1 MPNMISSTIT
11 VTTSP
16 TLLVAATA
24 NATRTIYLEPIGNDV
39 HIGGSA
45 VTTTTGLVTKKD
57 QISVMAIPPQNAL
70 YAVTATGTV
79 TIRVLQPEGD
89 F

>member
-1 MPNMISSTIT
+1 MIASTIT

-16 TLLVAATA
+16 TLIIGETA
-24 NATRTIYLEPIGNDV
+24 NATRTIYLEPVGNDV

-57 QISVMAIPPQNAL
+57 VITMMTLPPQNGL
-70 YAVTATGTV
+70 WAVTGTGTV
-79 TIRVLQPEGD
+79 TVRLMQPEGD

>member
-1 MPNMISSTIT
+1 MIATVVNVSTT
-11 VTTSP
+11 A

-24 NATRTIYLEPIGNDV
+24 NATRTIYLEPVGTDV
-39 HIGGSA
+39 HVGGSA

-57 QISVMAIPPQNAL
+57 VVSTFSLPPKNAL
-70 YAVTATGTV
+70 YAITGAGTV
-79 TIRVLQPEGD
+79 DVRILQPTGD

>member
-1 MPNMISSTIT
+1 MIASTVT
-11 VTTSP
+11 VTTTP
-16 TLLVAATA
+16 TLLIAATE
-24 NATRTIYLEPIGNDV
+24 NATRTIYLEPVGNDI

-57 QISVMAIPPQNAL
+57 AITVMVLPPLNAL
-70 YAVTATGTV
+70 YGITGTGTV

>member
-1 MPNMISSTIT
+1 MIASTIT

-16 TLLVAATA
+16 TVLVAATA
-24 NATRTIYLEPIGNDV
+24 NATRTIYIEPVGGDIHV
-39 HIGGSA
+39 GGSA

-57 QISVMAIPPQNAL
+57 QISTYLLPPLNAL
-70 YAVTATGTV
+70 YGITSTGTV
-79 TIRVLQPEGD
+79 TIRILQPEGD

>member
-1 MPNMISSTIT
+1 MIASTVT

-16 TLLVAATA
+16 TLLIAQTK
-24 NATRTIYLEPIGNDV
+24 NATRTIYLEPVGSDV
-39 HIGGSA
+39 HVGGSA

-57 QISVMAIPPQNAL
+57 VTSTFLLPPLNDLWAI
-70 YAVTATGTV
+70 TATGTV

-89 F
+89 Y

>member
-1 MPNMISSTIT
+1 VIASTIT

-24 NATRTIYLEPIGNDV
+24 NATRTIYIEPVGGDIHV
-39 HIGGSA
+39 GGSA

-57 QISVMAIPPQNAL
+57 NISTYLLPPLNAL
-70 YAVTATGTV
+70 YGITSTGTV
-79 TIRVLQPEGD
+79 TIRILQPEGD
-89 F
+89 Y

>member
-1 MPNMISSTIT
+1 MIASTIT

-16 TLLVAATA
+16 TLIIAETA
-24 NATRTIYLEPIGNDV
+24 NATRTIYLEPVGNDV

-45 VTTTTGLVTKKD
+45 VTTTTGLITKKD
-57 QISVMAIPPQNAL
+57 AVTIMVLPPQNGL
-70 YAVTATGTV
+70 WAVTGTGTV
-79 TIRVLQPEGD
+79 TLRLMQPEGD

>member
-1 MPNMISSTIT
+1 MIASIVT

-16 TLLVAATA
+16 TLLVAETA
-24 NATRTIYLEPIGNDV
+24 NATRIIYLEPVGTDI

-57 QISVMAIPPQNAL
+57 VISTISLPPQNVL
-70 YAVTATGTV
+70 YGITSSGTV
-79 TIRVLQPEGD
+79 NIRVMQPEGD

>member
-1 MPNMISSTIT
+1 MIASVIT

-24 NATRTIYLEPIGNDV
+24 NATRTIYIEPVGADI

-57 QISVMAIPPQNAL
+57 VISTVDLPPVNAL
-70 YAVTATGTV
+70 YGVTSTGTV
-79 TIRVLQPEGD
+79 TIRILQPEGD

>member
-1 MPNMISSTIT
+1 MIATIIT

-16 TLLVAATA
+16 TVLVAATA
-24 NATRTIYLEPIGNDV
+24 NATRTIYIEPVGGDIHV
-39 HIGGSA
+39 GGSA

-57 QISVMAIPPQNAL
+57 NISTYLLPPKNAL
-70 YAVTATGTV
+70 YAITTTGTV
-79 TIRVLQPEGD
+79 TIRILQPEGD

>member
-1 MPNMISSTIT
+1 MIASTVT

-16 TLLVAATA
+16 TLLIAQTK
-24 NATRTIYLEPIGNDV
+24 NATRTIYLEPVGSDV
-39 HIGGSA
+39 HVGGST

-57 QISVMAIPPQNAL
+57 VTSTFLLPPLNGLWAI
-70 YAVTATGTV
+70 TATGTV

-89 F
+89 Y

>member
-1 MPNMISSTIT
+1 MIASVVNVSTT
-11 VTTSP
+11 A

-24 NATRTIYLEPIGNDV
+24 NATRTIYLEPVGADV
-39 HIGGSA
+39 HVGGDA

-57 QISVMAIPPQNAL
+57 VVSSFLLPPKNAL
-70 YAVTATGTV
+70 YAITGAGTV
-79 TIRVLQPEGD
+79 DVRILQPTGD

>member
-1 MPNMISSTIT
+1 MIASIIT

-16 TLLVAATA
+16 TVLVAATA
-24 NATRTIYLEPIGNDV
+24 NATRTIYIEPVGSDIHV
-39 HIGGSA
+39 GGSA

-57 QISVMAIPPQNAL
+57 QISTYLLPPKNAL
-70 YAVTATGTV
+70 YAITNTGTV
-79 TIRVLQPEGD
+79 TIRILQPEGD

>member
-1 MPNMISSTIT
+1 MIASTIT

-16 TLLVAATA
+16 TLIIGETA
-24 NATRTIYLEPIGNDV
+24 NATRTIYLEPVGNDV

-57 QISVMAIPPQNAL
+57 VITMMILPPQNGL
-70 YAVTATGTV
+70 WAVTGTGTV
-79 TIRVLQPEGD
+79 TVRLMQPEGD

>member
-1 MPNMISSTIT
+1 MISSIIT

-16 TLLVAATA
+16 TLIVAETA
-24 NATRTIYLEPIGNDV
+24 NATRTIYLEPVGNDI

-57 QISVMAIPPQNAL
+57 EISMMILPPQNGL
-70 YAVTATGTV
+70 WAVTGTGTV
-79 TIRVLQPEGD
+79 TLRVLLPEGD

>member
-1 MPNMISSTIT
+1 MIASVIT

-16 TLLVAATA
+16 TLLIAETQ
-24 NATRTIYLEPIGNDV
+24 NATRTIYLEPVGTDV

-57 QISVMAIPPQNAL
+57 VISTILVPSLNAL
-70 YAVTATGTV
+70 YGVTSTGTV
-79 TIRVLQPEGD
+79 TVRVLQPEGD
-89 F
+89 Y

>member
-1 MPNMISSTIT
+1 MIASTIT

-24 NATRTIYLEPIGNDV
+24 NATRTVYFEPVGSDIHV
-39 HIGGSA
+39 GGDT

-57 QISVMAIPPQNAL
+57 VTSTFLVPPLNAL
-70 YAVTATGTV
+70 YSVTSTGTV
-79 TIRVLQPEGD
+79 TIRILQPEGD
-89 F
+89 Y

>member
-1 MPNMISSTIT
+1 MIASIVT

-16 TLLVAATA
+16 TLLIAETQ
-24 NATRTIYLEPIGNDV
+24 NATRTIYLEPVGSDIHV
-39 HIGGSA
+39 GGDT

-57 QISVMAIPPQNAL
+57 VTSTFLVPPLNAL
-70 YAVTATGTV
+70 YGVTNTGTV

>member
-1 MPNMISSTIT
+1 MIASTVT

-16 TLLVAATA
+16 TLLIAATQ
-24 NATRTIYLEPIGNDV
+24 NATRTIYLEPVGSDIHV
-39 HIGGSA
+39 GGDT

-57 QISVMAIPPQNAL
+57 VTSTIDLPPLNAL
-70 YAVTATGTV
+70 YGVTSTGTV

>member
-1 MPNMISSTIT
+1 MISTTIT
-11 VTTSP
+11 ITTSP
-16 TLLVAATA
+16 TVIIAETQ
-24 NATRTIYLEPIGNDV
+24 NATRTIYLEPVGNDI

-57 QISVMAIPPQNAL
+57 VITPLTLPPQNGL
-70 YAVTATGTV
+70 WGVTAAGTV
-79 TIRVLQPEGD
+79 TLRLMYPEGD

>member
-1 MPNMISSTIT
+1 MIASIVT

-16 TLLVAATA
+16 TLLIAETQ
-24 NATRTIYLEPIGNDV
+24 NATRTVYLEPVGTDV

-57 QISVMAIPPQNAL
+57 VISTILVPSLNAL
-70 YAVTATGTV
+70 YGVTSTGTV
-79 TIRVLQPEGD
+79 TVRILQPEGD
-89 F
+89 Y

>member
-1 MPNMISSTIT
+1 MISSTVT
-11 VTTSP
+11 VTTTP
-16 TLLVAATA
+16 TLLVAETA
-24 NATRTIYLEPIGNDV
+24 NATRTIYIEPVGGDI

-57 QISVMAIPPQNAL
+57 VTSTIDLPPLNAI
-70 YAVTATGTV
+70 YGVTATGTV
-79 TIRVLQPEGD
+79 TIRILQPEGD

>member
-1 MPNMISSTIT
+1 MNSSTIT

-16 TLLVAATA
+16 TLIIGETA
-24 NATRTIYLEPIGNDV
+24 NATRTIYLEPVGTDV

-57 QISVMAIPPQNAL
+57 VISMMVLPPQNGL
-70 YAVTATGTV
+70 WAVTGTGTV
-79 TIRVLQPEGD
+79 TVRLLQPEGD

>member
-1 MPNMISSTIT
+1 MIASVVNVSTT
-11 VTTSP
+11 A

-24 NATRTIYLEPIGNDV
+24 NATRTIYLEPVGTDV
-39 HIGGSA
+39 HVGGSA

-57 QISVMAIPPQNAL
+57 VVSTFLLPPKNAL
-70 YAVTATGTV
+70 YAITGAGTV
-79 TIRVLQPEGD
+79 DVRILQPTGD